1 MRKGKVDLENVG
13 SRRLVR
19 ERERENMGIGVEMCG
34 FQNHPIKLT
43 GA

>member
-19 ERERENMGIGVEMCG
+19 ERERTWELGLKCVD
-34 FQNHPIKLT
+34 FKTTPIKLT